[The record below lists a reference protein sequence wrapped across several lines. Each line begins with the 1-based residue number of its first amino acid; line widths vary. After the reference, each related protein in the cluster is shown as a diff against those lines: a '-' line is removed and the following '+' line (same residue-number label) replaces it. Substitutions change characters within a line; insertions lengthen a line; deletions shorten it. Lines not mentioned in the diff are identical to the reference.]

1 MQSNQIDSLFFPTQ
15 FFSGHKKPKQ
25 AWIFSLSQKLP
36 PSDFR
41 PRRRVGGRTGATS
54 PCFTKKQYWDRCSTC
69 FVPWWR
75 PHLGN
80 SHLFFF
86 GNTHTRKTH
95 DFWTFGQNV
104 WPAKYPRKSADHH
117 HPEGACSF
125 VPATAGNRRNGSNIP
140 SLELSRFSAAI
151 DLFDLLS
158 KQIETK
164 SGSKK
169 SPTVGPTERT
179 PKKPEYLKSL
189 ATYLGVRWEGP
200 IQFLMGRRNDGG
212 FQVRFI
218 SFFHGG
224 RAVLFR
230 EGNLKANC
238 YSNPQGN
245 QAIHGFQSMR
255 CGPRVM
261 VSSYH
266 IHDSSEC
273 VCQSHLLRGF
283 FWGLYKR
290 QTGYYHK
297 PLFLDPVLKQ
307 PCSNSWRVFWTPGFQ
322 LVVQLTWNHQPWKPA
337 VKSHLF
343 WSSGGKHL
351 NKLHHFFVGSLLH
364 PICWSNVH
372 HLPICRLEKIQY
384 LNPPYRV
391 VGSFLHP
398 SDKYARAR
406 LDEFLKDQG
415 NKII

>member
-1 MQSNQIDSLFFPTQ
+1 MKQQSSNHQITCNQT
-15 FFSGHKKPKQ
+15 
-25 AWIFSLSQKLP
+25 KL
-36 PSDFR
+36 
-41 PRRRVGGRTGATS
+41 T
-54 PCFTKKQYWDRCSTC
+54 
-69 FVPWWR
+69 
-75 PHLGN
+75 
-80 SHLFFF
+80 LFFF
-86 GNTHTRKTH
+86 QPNFFRDTKNPSKLGSFPFRKKSHHQTSDQEGGWGEGRAQLLRVLPRNNIGIDVVHVSSLDEGLTWGIHILFFLETHTRKTH

-200 IQFLMGRRNDGG
+200 IQFLMDRRNDGG

-337 VKSHLF
+337 VESHLF

-351 NKLHHFFVGSLLH
+351 NKLHHFLLVVFSTQYVDQMFIISQFVGLKKYS
-364 PICWSNVH
+364 IW
-372 HLPICRLEKIQY
+372 IRLTK
-384 LNPPYRV
+384 
-391 VGSFLHP
+391 
-398 SDKYARAR
+398 
-406 LDEFLKDQG
+406 
-415 NKII
+415 